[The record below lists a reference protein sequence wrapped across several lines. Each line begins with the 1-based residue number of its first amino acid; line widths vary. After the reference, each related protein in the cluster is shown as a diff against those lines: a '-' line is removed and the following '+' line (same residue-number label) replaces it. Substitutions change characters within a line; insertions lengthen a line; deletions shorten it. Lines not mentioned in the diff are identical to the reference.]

1 MNMSRKKSSTNLNI
15 KACVGI
21 CQRSRVVP
29 LLFLAKT
36 VYESGPSFIADFIL
50 SLKKIACLII
60 FHLEWLC
67 THARSSH
74 VPTKQN
80 THERVPKNL
89 SRRHQCVITSHSAT
103 PPAHSR
109 HEAVTHLVSNVD
121 TLQPRRVQ
129 TPSIAVIFHL
139 VLPSV
144 LTQQTVVHT
153 VAEANCLF
161 ERVPPEVSFHK

>member
-1 MNMSRKKSSTNLNI
+1 MSRKKSSTNLNI

-89 SRRHQCVITSHSAT
+89 SLRQQYHSAT

-139 VLPSV
+139 VLLSV
-144 LTQQTVVHT
+144 LTQQTV
-153 VAEANCLF
+153 
-161 ERVPPEVSFHK
+161 P